1 MTADSLSFHVAPHIV
16 EDLGLNL
23 YTSLPR
29 VLVELV
35 ANAYD
40 ADAPSAKI
48 YMNHTQIKAA
58 RFNAKA
64 QWEAAKIEAVSQPGL
79 ALESATLPADLKIM
93 IEDDGCGMSRAD
105 LENKYLFLGR
115 RRRAAEHTSYSPK
128 GRRVMGR
135 KGLGKLS
142 GFGVAHRITVQ
153 SKVKGD
159 QQCSQIMLDFDE
171 LVKLEKATDVK
182 IPYTTAPSDVIPS
195 ASGTRITLSTLVY
208 GPTASREQTI
218 LNEIGD
224 HFAFVENDD
233 FSITLNDEQVIAAPR
248 NFVYAYPAPEKR
260 PRELVDHTLTT
271 EDGESFPIKYRIR
284 FTGEKQHLPARERGV
299 RIYATKRLAS
309 VPDLLDLSTGIH
321 GFRNTHYMD
330 GIVYADHLD
339 DREADYI
346 STDRQTLRWDS
357 LLLAPLR
364 AFLTTEM
371 KLACTAFQNER
382 DKIAKREVENDPFTR
397 GQIDKAE
404 LSSRHCKFAF
414 RVAKM
419 LAPVCEGGLHGN
431 EYKTFLPVLVQGI
444 GHGEILTSLAKLS
457 AKGNPDVRALVADL
471 SLLTAQ
477 EFGEFIR
484 IVQGRLNGINA
495 LRKLVETVDFKTENN
510 EDVLHELFK
519 KNPWLIDPTFTQFLT
534 SNQSEATV
542 NKRLAKALQVGKFAP
557 SDYDKNS
564 EEERRPLGKNRRP
577 DLVFVISNR
586 SLSRVVIVEL
596 KAPNTPLHGEHLR
609 QLQSYI
615 AGAEAELLNMGQIDF
630 RVEGYLI
637 GSKAKPQSRANEVV
651 WLNDQIKKVEPQ
663 AQWKVFDISEVLSR
677 TEDAHREMLDVYE
690 QATSGE
696 EPEDEELAAG
706 AVVRVEGSE

>member
-1 MTADSLSFHVAPHIV
+1 MTTDSLSFHVAPHIV

-40 ADAPSAKI
+40 ADAPSANI
-48 YMNHTQIKAA
+48 LMDHAQIKAA
-58 RFNAKA
+58 RVKAKA
-64 QWEAAKIEAVSQPGL
+64 QWEAAKIEADSQPGL
-79 ALESATLPADLKIM
+79 ALESVTLPTELPIT

-159 QQCSQIMLDFDE
+159 QQCSQITLDFDE

-182 IPYTTAPSDVIPS
+182 IPYTTVRGDVIPS

-224 HFAFVENDD
+224 HFVPVESGD
-233 FSITLNDEQVIAAPR
+233 FSITLNGEQVIPTLR
-248 NFVYAYPAPEKR
+248 EFVYAYPTPDKPA
-260 PRELVDHTLTT
+260 RELVDHTLIT
-271 EDGESFPIKYRIR
+271 EDDRSFPIKYRIR
-284 FTGEKQHLPARERGV
+284 FTGEKKHLPARERGV
-299 RIYATKRLAS
+299 RIYASKRLAS

-330 GIVYADHLD
+330 GIVYADSLD
-339 DREADYI
+339 EREADYI

-357 LLLAPLR
+357 PLLAPLR
-364 AFLTTEM
+364 KFLTEEM
-371 KLACTAFQNER
+371 QRACAEFQYER
-382 DKIAKREVENDPFTR
+382 DKRAKREVENDPFTKH
-397 GQIDKAE
+397 QIDKAT
-404 LSSRHCKFAF
+404 LSARHRKFSF

-419 LAPVCEGGLHGN
+419 LAPVCEDGLHGN
-431 EYKTFLPVLVQGI
+431 EYKTFLPVLVDGI
-444 GHGEILTSLAKLS
+444 GHGRILTSLAELS
-457 AKGNPDVRALVADL
+457 AKGNPDVKVLVADL
-471 SLLTAQ
+471 SQLTAQ

-484 IVQGRLNGINA
+484 IVHGRLNGINA
-495 LRKLVETVDFKTENN
+495 LRKLVEMVDFKTENN

-542 NKRLAKALQVGKFAP
+542 NKRLTKTLQVGEFTP

-564 EEERRPLGKNRRP
+564 EEERQALRKNRRP
-577 DLVFVISNR
+577 DLVFLISNR

-596 KAPNTPLHGEHLR
+596 KAPNTPMHGEHLR
-609 QLQSYI
+609 QLQHYI
-615 AGAEAELLNMGQIDF
+615 AGAEAELHNMGQADF

-637 GSKAKPQSRANEVV
+637 GSKANPQSTANEVV
-651 WLNDQIKKVEPQ
+651 WLNDQIKKVEPR

-690 QATSGE
+690 QATSGG